1 MERKELTEKVKEC
14 IKSSLSDV
22 KAVDELNDDTPLIA
36 EDGETGL
43 FDNSLCVLEVTSGL
57 VTEFEVDLQT
67 SVDLAKHFKGSQIT
81 IIHTDNLSS
90 KAVGYF

>member
-1 MERKELTEKVKEC
+1 MERKELTKKVKEC

-22 KAVDELNDDTPLIA
+22 KAVDELN

-57 VTEFEVDLQT
+57 VTEFEVDPAIFKKESFKNVATL
-67 SVDLAKHFKGSQIT
+67 VDT
-81 IIHTDNLSS
+81 IEEALG
-90 KAVGYF
+90 KK